1 MEHRKIQQAAGNRQL
16 AAGREYISDFGF
28 RIADFK
34 KGENGGSTVGA
45 AFSRDL
51 AVSTNFLIF

>member
-1 MEHRKIQQAAGNRQL
+1 MEHGVRNQKTE
-16 AAGREYISDFGF
+16 GRGQNFGF
-28 RIADFK
+28 RIADLK
-34 KGENGGSTVGA
+34 KAEKRGSAVGA